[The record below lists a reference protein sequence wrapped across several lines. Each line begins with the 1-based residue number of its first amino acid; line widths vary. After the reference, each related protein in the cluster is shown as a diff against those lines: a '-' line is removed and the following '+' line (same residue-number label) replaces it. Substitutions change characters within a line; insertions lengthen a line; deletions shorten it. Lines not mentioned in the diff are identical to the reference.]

1 MNVLFILESFTS
13 TVLRVNVFCITPYIM
28 GYFQDNVKRETFPL
42 TSKNKATLKL
52 SLKKQFTDIQLE
64 DLRNIY

>member
-1 MNVLFILESFTS
+1 
-13 TVLRVNVFCITPYIM
+13 M